1 MQPSVWGS
9 IAMLLRSL
17 ELLASAFGAVEA
29 IDAAQGVE
37 VAYAAL
43 SAAHSDSEE
52 AKPPATGGSILKSPL
67 SSEFYRVSVTGN

>member
-9 IAMLLRSL
+9 IARLLRSL

-43 SAAHSDSEE
+43 AAAHSDGEE
-52 AKPPATGGSILKSPL
+52 AKAPAPDGSFLKSPL
-67 SSEFYRVSVTGN
+67 I